1 MYVFFRTIIFLL
13 ADLINIYCQ
22 YSLNQTYDE
31 CFRTQVNS
39 FLMVVLIGRSV
50 WSGTGIHRII
60 ESLRLEKTAKT
71 DQVQPP
77 THPHHAH

>member
-39 FLMVVLIGRSV
+39 FLMVVLIDPERHPGQHDHQSGREV
-50 WSGTGIHRII
+50 G
-60 ESLRLEKTAKT
+60 LEQEEEDVSA
-71 DQVQPP
+71 
-77 THPHHAH
+77 